1 MEVGILF
8 NSLPKIAFENS
19 EPDVT
24 LILDFV
30 LVNDVEDHV
39 VILVQFVH
47 GVGVLVKDLN
57 SKNAISPGNTG
68 ISRDSISTNCTH
80 VEKFCG
86 QHVNIALNRLAPRE
100 SRPFEILE
108 IAHHVMHIP
117 VGERGCSEWG
127 VDVHKLPPSFKC
139 AEGDSAFGRSCFVDD
154 GIQVL
159 GCGLRAHHGGPSLLK
174 ALNNGVVH
182 ATLLNAR
189 QPVGLNRQGPSQQPH
204 LPWMRRPDHQG
215 RFPKLRGQRATQL
228 PAQDPDN
235 EFSPTHLPK
244 GTHCRLKPRGGAFT
258 HLASSY
264 PKNLEVWRRSEGVVQ
279 GRFGSDFE
287 AKAPPQGFANEGS

>member
-1 MEVGILF
+1 MDELLTTFLGQCVTILVLNQSIEVEVGDALSNACFAYMEVGILF

-39 VILVQFVH
+39 IILVQFVH

-57 SKNAISPGNTG
+57 SKNAISLGNTG
-68 ISRDSISTNCTH
+68 ISLGSISTNCTH

-117 VGERGCSEWG
+117 VGERGCSE
-127 VDVHKLPPSFKC
+127 
-139 AEGDSAFGRSCFVDD
+139 
-154 GIQVL
+154 
-159 GCGLRAHHGGPSLLK
+159 
-174 ALNNGVVH
+174 
-182 ATLLNAR
+182 
-189 QPVGLNRQGPSQQPH
+189 
-204 LPWMRRPDHQG
+204 
-215 RFPKLRGQRATQL
+215 
-228 PAQDPDN
+228 
-235 EFSPTHLPK
+235 
-244 GTHCRLKPRGGAFT
+244 
-258 HLASSY
+258 
-264 PKNLEVWRRSEGVVQ
+264 
-279 GRFGSDFE
+279 
-287 AKAPPQGFANEGS
+287 